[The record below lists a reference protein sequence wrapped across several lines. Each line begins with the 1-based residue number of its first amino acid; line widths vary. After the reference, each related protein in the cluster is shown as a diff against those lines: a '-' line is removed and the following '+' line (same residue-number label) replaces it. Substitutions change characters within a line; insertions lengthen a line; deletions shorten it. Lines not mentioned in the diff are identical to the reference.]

1 MEIQDRMPRPP
12 RSLLGD
18 ATMLRVA
25 GILYLDPSSARSLG
39 ELTRLLPDINRLT
52 IIRALK
58 DLGEQD
64 YILKTGG
71 NPPTYQAN
79 PRHYLFDEMR
89 SIAIKTLGGF
99 ERLAQRIV
107 DSSSIRYAAIYGSFA
122 RKTASSAS
130 DIDLLLVVSSSSDPA
145 VADIVGDL
153 AAAAHSL
160 GREINPTIY
169 DEQEFDAK
177 RESGFLHEVLTGPLI
192 VLRET

>member
-1 MEIQDRMPRPP
+1 M
-12 RSLLGD
+12 
-18 ATMLRVA
+18 
-25 GILYLDPSSARSLG
+25 YLDPSSARSLG

-71 NPPTYQAN
+71 NLPRYRAN

-107 DSSSIRYAAIYGSFA
+107 DTPSIKYAAIYGSFA
-122 RKTASSAS
+122 RQSAGPTS
-130 DIDLLLVVSSSSDPA
+130 DIDLLLVVRSGSDPA
-145 VADIVGDL
+145 VADMVSDL
-153 AAAAHSL
+153 AGAAHSL

-169 DEQEFDAK
+169 DEQEFEAK
-177 RESGFLHEVLTGPLI
+177 RESGFLREVLSGPVI
-192 VLRET
+192 VLRGA